1 MIQFAHIKI
10 LWFLLGA
17 GLMVLGYLLY
27 LRHRKRS
34 LARLGDLD
42 LIEGLMPEAS
52 RAALHWKFLLLILGT
67 ILLIV
72 ATSGPRIGSKLQEV
86 EQKGREIIIALDV
99 SNSMLAED
107 IKPSR
112 LERSKQM
119 INRMV
124 DRMSNDK
131 IGLIVF
137 AGDAYTQIP
146 ITDDYPSVKM
156 FLSGAGPDMV
166 SKQGTAIG
174 SAIKLAVRSFSSIS
188 EGEEALGS
196 VPSQAIVVITDGENH
211 EDDAVGEAANAVE
224 KGIKV
229 YTVGL
234 GDPNGVPLPLS
245 PGSTAKRRDEAGQ
258 VVVSK
263 LNEKLLMEV
272 AREGEGAYIPGDRI
286 NSLVD
291 ELDKLERKEISTRVF
306 SEFAER
312 FQYFAGFALFFL
324 LLEFFIR
331 SRKNSFLQ
339 RLNLFNTGEN
349 ETT

>member
-1 MIQFAHIKI
+1 MIQFAHKDI
-10 LWFLLGA
+10 LWFLLAA
-17 GLMVLGYLLY
+17 GLMIVGYSLY
-27 LRHRKRS
+27 WNHRRRS
-34 LARLGDLD
+34 LVKLGDNAL
-42 LIEGLMPEAS
+42 LEELMPEAS
-52 RAALHWKFLLLILGT
+52 AWAQHWKFLLLFTGT
-67 ILLIV
+67 VLLII
-72 ATSGPRIGSKLQEV
+72 AASGPRIGSRLQEV
-86 EQKGREIIIALDV
+86 EHKGREIIIALDV

-174 SAIKLAVRSFSSIS
+174 SAIHLAVRSFSSS
-188 EGEEALGS
+188 EDERMAGAS

-211 EDDAVGEAANAVE
+211 EDDAVGEASRAAE

-234 GDPNGVPLPLS
+234 GDPNGVPVPVS
-245 PGSTAKRRDEAGQ
+245 AGSSTTRRDRDGN

-263 LNEKLLMEV
+263 LNEKLLKEV
-272 AREGEGAYIPGDRI
+272 ATEGHGAYIPGDRI
-286 NSLVD
+286 NSLID
-291 ELDKLERKEISTRVF
+291 ELDKLERAELLTRVF
-306 SEFAER
+306 AEFAER
-312 FQYFAGFALFFL
+312 FQYFAGFALLFL
-324 LLEFFIR
+324 VLEFFIR
-331 SRKNSFLQ
+331 SRKNRLWL
-339 RLNLFNTGEN
+339 RLNLFKTDK
-349 ETT
+349 

>member
-1 MIQFAHIKI
+1 MIQFAHKYI
-10 LWFLLGA
+10 LWFLLA
-17 GLMVLGYLLY
+17 AVLMIAGYLLY
-27 LRHRKRS
+27 WGHRKRS
-34 LARLGDLD
+34 LVRFGDNELLD
-42 LIEGLMPEAS
+42 ELMPEAS
-52 RAALHWKFLLLILGT
+52 GWALHWKFLLLLLGT
-67 ILLIV
+67 VLLIISV
-72 ATSGPRIGSKLQEV
+72 SGPRIGSRLEEV
-86 EQKGREIIIALDV
+86 ENKGREIIIALDV

-146 ITDDYPSVKM
+146 ITDDYSSVKM

-174 SAIKLAVRSFSSIS
+174 SAIQLAVRSFSS
-188 EGEEALGS
+188 ERDDRNAGENL
-196 VPSQAIVVITDGENH
+196 PSQAIVVITDGENH
-211 EDDAVGEAANAVE
+211 EDDAVGEAALASE
-224 KGIKV
+224 KGVRV

-234 GDPNGVPLPLS
+234 GDPNGVPIPLS
-245 PGSTAKRRDEAGQ
+245 PGSSVTRRDRDGN

-263 LNEKLLMEV
+263 LNEKLLIDI
-272 AREGEGAYIPGDRI
+272 AREGRGAYIPGDRI
-286 NSLVD
+286 NSLID
-291 ELDKLERKEISTRVF
+291 ELDKLERAELQTRVF
-306 SEFAER
+306 AEFAER

-324 LLEFFIR
+324 VLEYFIR
-331 SRKNSFLQ
+331 PRKSRMWL
-339 RLNLFNTGEN
+339 RMNLFKTDNK
-349 ETT
+349 

>member
-1 MIQFAHIKI
+1 MIQFAHKNI
-10 LWFLLGA
+10 LWFLIAA
-17 GLMVLGYLLY
+17 GLMILGYLLY
-27 LRHRKRS
+27 WAYRRRS
-34 LARLGDLD
+34 LVKLGDQNL
-42 LIEGLMPEAS
+42 LGELMPEVS
-52 RAALHWKFLLLILGT
+52 GWTLHWKFLLLFTGT
-67 ILLIV
+67 VLLII
-72 ATSGPRIGSKLQEV
+72 ATSGPRIGSRLEEV
-86 EQKGREIIIALDV
+86 EHKGREIIIALDV

-119 INRMV
+119 IHRMV

-174 SAIKLAVRSFSSIS
+174 SAIKLAVRSFSSNEERAS
-188 EGEEALGS
+188 SGEN
-196 VPSQAIVVITDGENH
+196 VVNQAIVVITDGENH
-211 EDDAVGEAANAVE
+211 EDNAVE
-224 KGIKV
+224 EASIAAEKGIRV

-234 GDPNGVPLPLS
+234 GDPNGVPIPVS
-245 PGSTAKRRDEAGQ
+245 PGSSATRRDRDGN

-263 LNEKLLMEV
+263 LNENLLQEV
-272 AREGEGAYIPGDRI
+272 AMEGRGAYIPGDRI
-286 NSLVD
+286 NSLID
-291 ELDKLERKEISTRVF
+291 ELDKLERTELNTRVF

-312 FQYFAGFALFFL
+312 FQYFAGFALLFL
-324 LLEFFIR
+324 LIEFFIR
-331 SRKNSFLQ
+331 SRKNRLLE
-339 RLNLFNTGEN
+339 RLNLFKTD
-349 ETT
+349 

>member
-1 MIQFAHIKI
+1 MIQFAHKEI
-10 LWFLLGA
+10 LWFLLAMA
-17 GLMVLGYLLY
+17 GMLAGYLLY
-27 LRHRKRS
+27 WRYRNRS
-34 LARLGDLD
+34 LTKMGERVLL
-42 LIEGLMPEAS
+42 EGLMPDAS
-52 RAALHWKFLLLILGT
+52 SSAHHWKFLLLFIGT
-67 ILLIV
+67 TMMII
-72 ATSGPRIGSKLQEV
+72 AASGPRVGSRLEEV

-107 IKPSR
+107 VKPSR

-124 DRMSNDK
+124 DRISNDK

-156 FLSGAGPDMV
+156 FLAGAGPDMI

-174 SAIKLAVRSFSSIS
+174 AAIKLATRSFSTSREKMPDGQPS
-188 EGEEALGS
+188 A
-196 VPSQAIVVITDGENH
+196 SQAIVVITDGENH
-211 EDDAVGEAANAVE
+211 EDDAVGEATAAAE
-224 KGIKV
+224 KGIRV

-234 GDPNGVPLPLS
+234 GDPNGVPIPVR
-245 PGSTAKRRDEAGQ
+245 PGSVSNRRDRDGQ

-263 LNEKLLMEV
+263 LNEKLLVEV
-272 AREGEGAYIPGDRI
+272 ARAGNGAYIAGDRI

-291 ELDKLERKEISTRVF
+291 ELDQLQKTELSSRVF

-312 FQYFAGFALFFL
+312 FQYFAGFSLLFLVVEFL
-324 LLEFFIR
+324 IR
-331 SRKNSFLQ
+331 SRKNPILKRF
-339 RLNLFNTGEN
+339 NLFNTEQL
-349 ETT
+349 

>member
-1 MIQFAHIKI
+1 
-10 LWFLLGA
+10 LLSA
-17 GLMVLGYLLY
+17 GLMIAGYLLY
-27 LRHRKRS
+27 RAHRRRS
-34 LARLGDLD
+34 LQKLGDSAL
-42 LIEGLMPEAS
+42 LEELMPEAS
-52 RAALHWKFLLLILGT
+52 GPALHWKFLLLFTGT
-67 ILLIV
+67 VLLIIAV
-72 ATSGPRIGSKLQEV
+72 SGPRIGSRLEEV
-86 EQKGREIIIALDV
+86 EHKGREIIIALDV

-174 SAIKLAVRSFSSIS
+174 SAIHLAVRSFSSGDADRIA
-188 EGEEALGS
+188 GENL
-196 VPSQAIVVITDGENH
+196 PSQAIVVITDGENH
-211 EDDAVGEAANAVE
+211 EDDAVGEAARAAE
-224 KGIKV
+224 RGIKV

-234 GDPNGVPLPLS
+234 GDPNGVPVPLS
-245 PGSTAKRRDEAGQ
+245 PGSTATRKDRDGN

-263 LNEKLLMEV
+263 LNEKLLKDV
-272 AREGEGAYIPGDRI
+272 AAEGGGAYIPGDRI
-286 NSLVD
+286 NSLID
-291 ELDKLERKEISTRVF
+291 ELDKLERAELKTRVF
-306 SEFAER
+306 AEFAER
-312 FQYFAGFALFFL
+312 FQYFAGFALIFL

-331 SRKNSFLQ
+331 SRKNRFLL
-339 RLNLFNTGEN
+339 RLNLFKTDKQ
-349 ETT
+349 

>member
-1 MIQFAHIKI
+1 
-10 LWFLLGA
+10 
-17 GLMVLGYLLY
+17 
-27 LRHRKRS
+27 
-34 LARLGDLD
+34 
-42 LIEGLMPEAS
+42 MPEAS
-52 RAALHWKFLLLILGT
+52 GWARHWKFLLLFTGT
-67 ILLIV
+67 VLLII
-72 ATSGPRIGSKLQEV
+72 AASGPRIGSRLQEV
-86 EQKGREIIIALDV
+86 EHKGREIIIALDV

-174 SAIKLAVRSFSSIS
+174 SAIHLAIRSFSSDQ
-188 EGEEALGS
+188 EERMAGAS

-211 EDDAVGEAANAVE
+211 EDDAVGEAGRAAE

-234 GDPNGVPLPLS
+234 GDPNGVPVPLS
-245 PGSTAKRRDEAGQ
+245 PGSSATRRDRDGN

-263 LNEKLLMEV
+263 LNEKLLKGGGNRR
-272 AREGEGAYIPGDRI
+272 AGCLYPGRPHKQ
-286 NSLVD
+286 
-291 ELDKLERKEISTRVF
+291 LD
-306 SEFAER
+306 
-312 FQYFAGFALFFL
+312 
-324 LLEFFIR
+324 
-331 SRKNSFLQ
+331 
-339 RLNLFNTGEN
+339 
-349 ETT
+349 

>member
-1 MIQFAHIKI
+1 M
-10 LWFLLGA
+10 
-17 GLMVLGYLLY
+17 
-27 LRHRKRS
+27 
-34 LARLGDLD
+34 
-42 LIEGLMPEAS
+42 
-52 RAALHWKFLLLILGT
+52 LLI
-67 ILLIV
+67 I
-72 ATSGPRIGSKLQEV
+72 AASGPRIGSKLQEV

-119 INRMV
+119 IHRMV

-131 IGLIVF
+131 LGLIVF

-174 SAIKLAVRSFSSIS
+174 SAIELAVRSFSSLDTEED
-188 EGEEALGS
+188 EGR
-196 VPSQAIVVITDGENH
+196 VHPSQAIVVITDGENH
-211 EDDAVGEAANAVE
+211 EDDAVGEAARAVE
-224 KGIKV
+224 QGIKV

-234 GDPNGVPLPLS
+234 GDPNGVPLPLR
-245 PGSTAKRRDEAGQ
+245 PGSTAKRRDQAGQ

-263 LNEKLLMEV
+263 LNEKLLMDI

-291 ELDKLERKEISTRVF
+291 ELDKLEKAEVTSRVF

-312 FQYFAGFALFFL
+312 FPYFAGFALLFL
-324 LLEFFIR
+324 VLEFFIR
-331 SRKNSFLQ
+331 SRKNKVLG
-339 RLNLFNTGEN
+339 RIKLFGTRP
-349 ETT
+349 

>member
-1 MIQFAHIKI
+1 
-10 LWFLLGA
+10 
-17 GLMVLGYLLY
+17 MVLGYMLY
-27 LRHRKRS
+27 WRHRKRS
-34 LARLGDLD
+34 FARLGDRDLLD
-42 LIEGLMPEAS
+42 GLMPEAS
-52 RAALHWKFLLLILGT
+52 GYALHWKFLLLFTGT
-67 ILLIV
+67 VLLIV
-72 ATSGPRIGSKLQEV
+72 SASGPRIGSRLQEV

-174 SAIKLAVRSFSSIS
+174 SAINLAVRSFSSTDNN
-188 EGEEALGS
+188 EDQTRS
-196 VPSQAIVVITDGENH
+196 VPSKAIVVITDGENH
-211 EDDAVGEAANAVE
+211 EDDAVGEAARAVE
-224 KGIKV
+224 KGIKI

-234 GDPNGVPLPLS
+234 GDPNGVPLPVS
-245 PGSTAKRRDEAGQ
+245 PGSSSKRRDSEGQ

-263 LNEKLLMEV
+263 LNEKLLIEI
-272 AREGEGAYIPGDRI
+272 AREGKGAYIPGDRI

-291 ELDKLERKEISTRVF
+291 ELDKLERVEVKTRVF

-312 FQYFAGFALFFL
+312 FQYFAGFALLFL
-324 LLEFFIR
+324 VLEFFIR
-331 SRKNSFLQ
+331 SRKNKFLL
-339 RLNLFNTGEN
+339 RMNLFKSGEDRS
-349 ETT
+349 

>member
-1 MIQFAHIKI
+1 MIQFAHKDI
-10 LWFLLGA
+10 LWFLLAA
-17 GLMVLGYLLY
+17 GLMIVGYILY
-27 LRHRKRS
+27 WSHRRRS
-34 LARLGDLD
+34 LVKLGDSTL
-42 LIEGLMPEAS
+42 LEELMPEAS
-52 RAALHWKFLLLILGT
+52 GWALHWKFLLLFTGT
-67 ILLIV
+67 VLLII
-72 ATSGPRIGSKLQEV
+72 AASGPRIGSRLQEV
-86 EQKGREIIIALDV
+86 EHKGREIIIALDV

-107 IKPSR
+107 ILPSR

-174 SAIKLAVRSFSSIS
+174 SAIHLAVRSFSSDEEERMAG
-188 EGEEALGS
+188 EG
-196 VPSQAIVVITDGENH
+196 VPSRAIVVITDGENH
-211 EDDAVGEAANAVE
+211 EDDAVGEASRAAE

-234 GDPNGVPLPLS
+234 GDPNGVPIPLS
-245 PGSTAKRRDEAGQ
+245 PGSSATRRDREGN

-263 LNEKLLMEV
+263 LNEKLLKEV
-272 AREGEGAYIPGDRI
+272 AAEGRGAYIKGDRI
-286 NSLVD
+286 NSLID
-291 ELDKLERKEISTRVF
+291 ELDKLERAELLTRVF
-306 SEFAER
+306 AEFAER
-312 FQYFAGFALFFL
+312 FQYFAGFALLFL
-324 LLEFFIR
+324 VLEFFIR
-331 SRKNSFLQ
+331 SRKNRLLL
-339 RLNLFNTGEN
+339 RLNLFKTDK
-349 ETT
+349 

>member
-1 MIQFAHIKI
+1 MIQFAHSKI
-10 LWFLLGA
+10 LWFLLALVLMLA
-17 GLMVLGYLLY
+17 GYFLY
-27 LRHRKRS
+27 WGHRRRS
-34 LARLGDLD
+34 LRNLGEEEL
-42 LIEGLMPEAS
+42 LQTLMPDAS
-52 RAALHWKFLLLILGT
+52 AWAHHWKFILLFIGT
-67 ILLIV
+67 GLLIV
-72 ATSGPRIGSKLQEV
+72 AASGPRIGSKLRDVEV
-86 EQKGREIIIALDV
+86 RGREIIIALDV

-156 FLSGAGPDMV
+156 FLEGAGPDMV

-174 SAIKLAVRSFSSIS
+174 SAIALAARSFSGA
-188 EGEEALGS
+188 GEDQETGAGTS
-196 VPSQAIVVITDGENH
+196 GKAIVIITDGENH
-211 EDDAVGEAANAVE
+211 EDDAVGEATKAAE
-224 KGIKV
+224 KGIRI

-234 GDPNGVPLPLS
+234 GDPNGVPIPVR
-245 PGSTAKRRDEAGQ
+245 PGSASNRRDSEGQ

-263 LNEKLLMEV
+263 LNEKLLQEV
-272 AREGEGAYIPGDRI
+272 AAAGNGAYIAGDRI
-286 NSLVD
+286 GSLED
-291 ELDKLERKEISTRVF
+291 ELQKLQKKDLNTRVF

-324 LLEFFIR
+324 LIESMIR
-331 SRKNSFLQ
+331 SRKNPL
-339 RLNLFNTGEN
+339 LKKYNLFHTEKR
-349 ETT
+349 

>member
-1 MIQFAHIKI
+1 MIQFAHKDI
-10 LWFLLGA
+10 LWFLLAA
-17 GLMVLGYLLY
+17 GLMIVGYMLY
-27 LRHRKRS
+27 LSHRKRS
-34 LARLGDLD
+34 LILLGDNAL
-42 LIEGLMPEAS
+42 LEELMPEAS
-52 RAALHWKFLLLILGT
+52 RWAQHWKFLLLFTGT
-67 ILLIV
+67 VLLII
-72 ATSGPRIGSKLQEV
+72 AASGPRIGSRLQEV
-86 EQKGREIIIALDV
+86 EHKGREIIIALDV

-156 FLSGAGPDMV
+156 FLSGAGPEMV

-174 SAIKLAVRSFSSIS
+174 SAIKLAVRSFSSNAEDRMPG
-188 EGEEALGS
+188 EG

-211 EDDAVGEAANAVE
+211 EDDAVGEASRAAE

-234 GDPNGVPLPLS
+234 GDPNGVPVPVS
-245 PGSTAKRRDEAGQ
+245 PGSTATRRDRDGN

-263 LNEKLLMEV
+263 LNEKLLKDV
-272 AREGEGAYIPGDRI
+272 ATEGRGAYIPGDRI
-286 NSLVD
+286 NSLID
-291 ELDKLERKEISTRVF
+291 ELDKLERAEIKTRVF
-306 SEFAER
+306 AEFAER
-312 FQYFAGFALFFL
+312 FQYFAGFALLFL
-324 LLEFFIR
+324 VLEFFIR
-331 SRKNSFLQ
+331 SRRNRFLL
-339 RLNLFNTGEN
+339 RLNLFKTEK
-349 ETT
+349 

>member
-1 MIQFAHIKI
+1 MIQFAHKEI
-10 LWFLLGA
+10 LWFLLA
-17 GLMVLGYLLY
+17 AVFMLIGYLFY
-27 LRHRKRS
+27 WRYRKRS
-34 LARLGDLD
+34 LAKLGDTWLMD
-42 LIEGLMPEAS
+42 SLMPDAS
-52 RAALHWKFLLLILGT
+52 RSAHHWKFALLFLGVTLLI
-67 ILLIV
+67 IAV
-72 ATSGPRIGSKLQEV
+72 SGPRVGSKLEEV

-174 SAIKLAVRSFSSIS
+174 SAIKLAVRSFSTN
-188 EGEEALGS
+188 GEAILPGA
-196 VPSQAIVVITDGENH
+196 VIPNQAIVVITDGENH
-211 EDDAVGEAANAVE
+211 EDDAVSEAAKAVE
-224 KGIKV
+224 KGIRV

-234 GDPNGVPLPLS
+234 GDPNGVPLPVR
-245 PGSTAKRRDEAGQ
+245 PGSSSTRRDRDGQ

-263 LNEKLLMEV
+263 LNEKLLVEV
-272 AREGEGAYIPGDRI
+272 AMAGNGAYIAGDRI
-286 NSLVD
+286 NSLID
-291 ELDKLERKEISTRVF
+291 ELEQVQKTELKSRVF
-306 SEFAER
+306 AEFAER

-324 LLEFFIR
+324 VIEFFIR
-331 SRKNSFLQ
+331 SRKHPLSKRF
-339 RLNLFNTGEN
+339 NLFKT
-349 ETT
+349 

>member
-1 MIQFAHIKI
+1 MLAAVVMLVGYI
-10 LWFLLGA
+10 LYW
-17 GLMVLGYLLY
+17 
-27 LRHRKRS
+27 RHRKRS
-34 LARLGDLD
+34 LENLGDSWLLD
-42 LIEGLMPEAS
+42 ILMPDAS
-52 RAALHWKFLLLILGT
+52 RSAHHWKFFLLFTGAMLLI
-67 ILLIV
+67 I
-72 ATSGPRIGSKLQEV
+72 AASGPRVGSKLEEV

-119 INRMV
+119 IHRMV

-137 AGDAYTQIP
+137 AGEAYTQIP

-174 SAIKLAVRSFSSIS
+174 SAIQLAVRSFSTKEE
-188 EGEEALGS
+188 EGGPGATA
-196 VPSQAIVVITDGENH
+196 PSQAIVVITDGENH
-211 EDDAVGEAANAVE
+211 EDDAVGEATKAVE

-234 GDPNGVPLPLS
+234 GDPNGVPVPVR
-245 PGSTAKRRDEAGQ
+245 PGSTANRRDSDGQ

-263 LNEKLLMEV
+263 LNEKLLVEV
-272 AREGEGAYIPGDRI
+272 AGVGGGAYIDGDRI
-286 NSLVD
+286 NSLID
-291 ELDKLERKEISTRVF
+291 ELDKLQKSELTTRVF

-312 FQYFAGFALFFL
+312 FQYFAGFALLFL
-324 LLEFFIR
+324 VLEFFIR
-331 SRKNSFLQ
+331 SRKNPLLK
-339 RLNLFNTGEN
+339 RMNLFHAKE
-349 ETT
+349 

>member
-1 MIQFAHIKI
+1 MIQFAHKDI
-10 LWFLLGA
+10 LWFLLAA
-17 GLMVLGYLLY
+17 GLMIVGYMLY
-27 LRHRKRS
+27 WGHRRRS
-34 LARLGDLD
+34 LILLGDNA
-42 LIEGLMPEAS
+42 LIEELMPEAS
-52 RAALHWKFLLLILGT
+52 GWALHWKFILLFTGTVLLI
-67 ILLIV
+67 I
-72 ATSGPRIGSKLQEV
+72 AASGPRIGSRLQEV
-86 EQKGREIIIALDV
+86 EHKGREIIIALDV

-174 SAIKLAVRSFSSIS
+174 SAIHLAVRSFS
-188 EGEEALGS
+188 GNEEERTSGAA

-211 EDDAVGEAANAVE
+211 EDDAVGEATRAAE
-224 KGIKV
+224 QGIKV

-234 GDPNGVPLPLS
+234 GDPNGVPVPLS
-245 PGSTAKRRDEAGQ
+245 PGSSATRRDRDGN

-263 LNEKLLMEV
+263 LNEKLLKEV
-272 AREGEGAYIPGDRI
+272 AAEGRGAYIPGDRI
-286 NSLVD
+286 NSLID
-291 ELDKLERKEISTRVF
+291 ELDKLERAELLTRVF
-306 SEFAER
+306 AEFSER
-312 FQYFAGFALFFL
+312 FQYFAGFALLFL
-324 LLEFFIR
+324 VLEFFIR
-331 SRKNSFLQ
+331 SRKNRLLL
-339 RLNLFNTGEN
+339 RLNLFKTDK
-349 ETT
+349 

>member
-10 LWFLLGA
+10 LWFLLAAGA
-17 GLMVLGYLLY
+17 MVLGYMLY
-27 LRHRKRS
+27 WRHRKRS
-34 LARLGDLD
+34 FARLGDRDLLD
-42 LIEGLMPEAS
+42 GLMPEAS
-52 RAALHWKFLLLILGT
+52 GYALHWKFLLLFTGT
-67 ILLIV
+67 VLLIV
-72 ATSGPRIGSKLQEV
+72 SASGPRIGSRLQEV

-174 SAIKLAVRSFSSIS
+174 SAINLAVRSFSSTDNN
-188 EGEEALGS
+188 EDQTRS
-196 VPSQAIVVITDGENH
+196 VPSKAIVVITDGENH
-211 EDDAVGEAANAVE
+211 EDDAVGEAARAVE
-224 KGIKV
+224 KGIKI

-234 GDPNGVPLPLS
+234 GDPNGVPLPVS
-245 PGSTAKRRDEAGQ
+245 PGSSSKRRDSEGQ

-263 LNEKLLMEV
+263 LNEKLLIEI
-272 AREGEGAYIPGDRI
+272 AREGKGAYIPGDRI

-291 ELDKLERKEISTRVF
+291 ELDKLERVEVKTRVF

-312 FQYFAGFALFFL
+312 FQYFAGFALLFL
-324 LLEFFIR
+324 VLEFFIR
-331 SRKNSFLQ
+331 SRKNKFLL
-339 RLNLFNTGEN
+339 RMNLFKSGEDRS
-349 ETT
+349 

>member
-1 MIQFAHIKI
+1 MIQFAHKEI
-10 LWFLLGA
+10 LWLLLTA
-17 GLMVLGYLLY
+17 AVMLVGYLLY
-27 LRHRKRS
+27 WRHRKKA
-34 LARLGDLD
+34 LEKLGDPVL
-42 LIEGLMPEAS
+42 LENLMPEAS
-52 RAALHWKFLLLILGT
+52 RTAHHWKFAFLFTGTVLLI
-67 ILLIV
+67 I
-72 ATSGPRIGSKLQEV
+72 AASGPRVGSKLEEV

-107 IKPSR
+107 VKPSR

-119 INRMV
+119 INRLV

-131 IGLIVF
+131 VGLIVF

-174 SAIKLAVRSFSSIS
+174 SAIKLAVRSFSTIA
-188 EGEEALGS
+188 EGTEPGES

-211 EDDAVGEAANAVE
+211 EDDAVGEATRASE
-224 KGIKV
+224 QGIRV

-234 GDPNGVPLPLS
+234 GDPNGVPIPVS
-245 PGSTAKRRDEAGQ
+245 PGSALTRKDKQGQ

-263 LNEKLLMEV
+263 LNEKLLVEI
-272 AREGEGAYIPGDRI
+272 ARAGNGAYISGDRI
-286 NSLVD
+286 NSLID
-291 ELDKLERKEISTRVF
+291 ELDELERKELQSRVF

-312 FQYFAGFALFFL
+312 FQYFAGFALLFL

-331 SRKNSFLQ
+331 SRKNAMIQ
-339 RLNLFNTGEN
+339 KLNLFKN
-349 ETT
+349 EP

>member
-1 MIQFAHIKI
+1 MIHFAHIKI
-10 LWFLLGA
+10 LWFLLA
-17 GLMVLGYLLY
+17 AAALLVGYLLY
-27 LRHRKRS
+27 IRYRKRS
-34 LARLGDLD
+34 LDMIGDSWLMNT
-42 LIEGLMPEAS
+42 LMPDAS
-52 RAALHWKFLLLILGT
+52 NSAHHWKFILLFFGTVLLI
-67 ILLIV
+67 I
-72 ATSGPRIGSKLQEV
+72 AASGPRIGTKLEEV

-174 SAIKLAVRSFSSIS
+174 SAIKLAVRSFSSQIEDVS
-188 EGEEALGS
+188 QGES

-211 EDDAVGEAANAVE
+211 EDDAVGEAKKASE
-224 KGIKV
+224 TGIRV
-229 YTVGL
+229 YTIGL
-234 GDPNGVPLPLS
+234 GDPNGVPLPIR
-245 PGSTAKRRDEAGQ
+245 PGSRSTRRDNDGQ

-263 LNEKLLMEV
+263 LNEKLLVEV
-272 AREGEGAYIPGDRI
+272 AREGNGAYIAGDRI
-286 NSLVD
+286 NNLLD
-291 ELDKLERKEISTRVF
+291 ELEQLQKTELKSHVF
-306 SEFAER
+306 AEFAER
-312 FQYFAGFALFFL
+312 FQYFTGFALLFL
-324 LLEFFIR
+324 LIEFFIR
-331 SRKNSFLQ
+331 SRKNPFLK
-339 RLNLFNTGEN
+339 RLNIFKTPK
-349 ETT
+349 

>member
-1 MIQFAHIKI
+1 MIQFAHKEI
-10 LWFLLGA
+10 LWFLLA
-17 GLMVLGYLLY
+17 VAAMLLGYILY
-27 LRHRKRS
+27 WRHRVRS
-34 LARLGDLD
+34 LARLGDSEL
-42 LIEGLMPEAS
+42 LEGLMPEAS
-52 RAALHWKFLLLILGT
+52 GSALHWKFLLLMAGT

-72 ATSGPRIGSKLQEV
+72 AASGPRIGSRLQEV

-124 DRMSNDK
+124 DRMSSDK

-174 SAIKLAVRSFSSIS
+174 SAIKLAVRSFSSF
-188 EGEEALGS
+188 EEDGAKGRS

-211 EDDAVGEAANAVE
+211 EDDAIAEAGLAAE

-245 PGSTAKRRDEAGQ
+245 PGSSSKRRDSEGQ

-263 LNEKLLMEV
+263 LNEKLLIDV
-272 AREGEGAYIPGDRI
+272 AREGNGAYIPGDRI
-286 NSLVD
+286 NSLVE
-291 ELDKLERKEISTRVF
+291 ELDKLERAEVKTRVF

-312 FQYFAGFALFFL
+312 FQYFAGFALIFL
-324 LLEFFIR
+324 VLEFLIR
-331 SRKNSFLQ
+331 SRKNRFLT
-339 RLNLFNTGEN
+339 RLNLFKSN
-349 ETT
+349 EKGP